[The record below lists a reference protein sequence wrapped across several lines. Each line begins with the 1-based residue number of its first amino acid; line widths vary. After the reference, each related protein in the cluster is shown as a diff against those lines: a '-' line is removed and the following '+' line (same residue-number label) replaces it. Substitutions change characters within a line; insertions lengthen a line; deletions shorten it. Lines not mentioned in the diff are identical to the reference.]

1 MAAEN
6 KGRITQVIGAVLD
19 IQFPAG
25 TLPEINEAIRIEREE
40 GGVLIVEVSQHLG
53 DDTVRCIAMGSTD
66 GCAGEWMRL
75 QQARRSAYLSVRI
88 RWAACLTYWASPSTK
103 NLCRKGSATSRSTA
117 RHPNLKISPR
127 GRRCLRR
134 ALRSW
139 ICSALIRRAEKP
151 ACSAA
156 RA

>member
-53 DDTVRCIAMGSTD
+53 RYGQMYRNGFHGRPAQGN
-66 GCAGEWMRL
+66 GC
-75 QQARRSAYLSVRI
+75 V
-88 RWAACLTYWASPSTK
+88 C
-103 NLCRKGSATSRSTA
+103 N
-117 RHPNLKISPR
+117 
-127 GRRCLRR
+127 RR
-134 ALRSW
+134 ADLRT
-139 ICSALIRRAEKP
+139 CR
-151 ACSAA
+151 
-156 RA
+156 

>member
-53 DDTVRCIAMGSTD
+53 DDTVDVYKRQNEIRPSAGSFCGGSILMEGTQ
-66 GCAGEWMRL
+66 W
-75 QQARRSAYLSVRI
+75 QNVR
-88 RWAACLTYWASPSTK
+88 TTEPSGSP
-103 NLCRKGSATSRSTA
+103 L
-117 RHPNLKISPR
+117 P
-127 GRRCLRR
+127 
-134 ALRSW
+134 
-139 ICSALIRRAEKP
+139 
-151 ACSAA
+151 
-156 RA
+156 